1 MTFAFE
7 YAHTAAQN
15 RYSLLEKLLKLTV
28 DTAEIGFKNAVKEG
42 EFDIIV
48 EIDLNDQREYL
59 RAEYE
64 QMVVEHF
71 EGYGYLIA
79 HVAPWKWFISC
90 DPSRW
95 ENE

>member
-1 MTFAFE
+1 MKKILIAIMAVCGLLTSCSDVE
-7 YAHTAAQN
+7 YDSAGYT
-15 RYSLLEKLLKLTV
+15 ETV
-28 DTAEIGFKNAVKEG
+28 SN
-42 EFDIIV
+42 
-48 EIDLNDQREYL
+48 L

-71 EGYGYLIA
+71 ENYGYLIA
-79 HVAPWKWFISC
+79 YIEPWKWFISC

>member
-7 YAHTAAQN
+7 YANTAAQN
-15 RYSLLEKLLKLTV
+15 RRDLLERLLRLTIGA
-28 DTAEIGFKNAVKEG
+28 AEVGFKGAVKEG

-48 EIDLNDQREYL
+48 EIDLNNQREHL
-59 RAEYE
+59 RVEYE
-64 QMVVEHF
+64 QMVVEYF

-79 HVAPWKWFISC
+79 YIAPWKWFISC

>member
-1 MTFAFE
+1 MTFAFD

-15 RYSLLEKLLKLTV
+15 RRDLLDRLLKLTI
-28 DTAEIGFKNAVKEG
+28 DAAEIGFKDVVKEG
-42 EFDIIV
+42 GFDIIV
-48 EIDLNDQREYL
+48 EIGLNDQHEYL

-79 HVAPWKWFISC
+79 YIAPWKWFISC

-95 ENE
+95 ESE

>member
-15 RYSLLEKLLKLTV
+15 RRNLLDRLLKLTI
-28 DTAEIGFKNAVKEG
+28 DAAEIGFKDAVKEG
-42 EFDIIV
+42 EFDIVV
-48 EIDLNDQREYL
+48 EISLNDQREYL

-71 EGYGYLIA
+71 ESYGYLIA
-79 HVAPWKWFISC
+79 YIEPWKWFISC

>member
-1 MTFAFE
+1 MTYAFE
-7 YAHTAAQN
+7 YAYTAAQN
-15 RYSLLEKLLKLTV
+15 RRDLLDRLLKLTIGA
-28 DTAEIGFKNAVKEG
+28 AEVGFKNAVQEG
-42 EFDIIV
+42 EFDIVV
-48 EIDLNDQREYL
+48 EISLNDQREYL

-79 HVAPWKWFISC
+79 HIAPWKWFISC
-90 DPSRW
+90 DPSLW

>member
-1 MTFAFE
+1 MTFAFD

-15 RYSLLEKLLKLTV
+15 RRDLLDRLLKLTI
-28 DTAEIGFKNAVKEG
+28 DAAENGFKDAVKEG
-42 EFDIIV
+42 EFDIVV
-48 EIDLNDQREYL
+48 EISLTDQREYL

-71 EGYGYLIA
+71 ENYGYLIA
-79 HVAPWKWFISC
+79 YIEPWKWFISC